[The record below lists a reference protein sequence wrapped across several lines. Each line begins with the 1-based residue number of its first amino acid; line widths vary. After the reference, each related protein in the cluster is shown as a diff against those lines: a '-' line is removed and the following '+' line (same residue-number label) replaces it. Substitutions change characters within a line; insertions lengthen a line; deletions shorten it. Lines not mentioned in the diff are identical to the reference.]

1 MAAQW
6 SQNHIL
12 VSFII
17 IINTLTEVAVIT
29 LISSLIELELNLI
42 SSVIYFDR
50 ESITF
55 LFSSS
60 HRTIPTSIKTCF
72 WVICHCL
79 HCECRMM
86 MLHFFLRWK
95 MVRDDAFFVD
105 FQCTV
110 LKLVSQTVLNSIQK
124 TTFLSKEFLSTF
136 STQFVCVKYCWFLRY
151 AIRHVYLRR
160 KVLNL
165 KIVDGSPKFKK
176 SRLSWRNHDYLQE
189 ILIVFRKPW
198 SCS

>member
-55 LFSSS
+55 LRSTS

-136 STQFVCVKYCWFLRY
+136 STQFVCVSNTVDSYATQYVMFIYEEKYS
-151 AIRHVYLRR
+151 I
-160 KVLNL
+160 
-165 KIVDGSPKFKK
+165 
-176 SRLSWRNHDYLQE
+176 
-189 ILIVFRKPW
+189 
-198 SCS
+198 